1 MFRYTHN
8 LAVIDFTNPAKP
20 TKNESID
27 LPGRLFGFGVIQKTG
42 FIAYSESC
50 TPDAAG
56 NISREV
62 QATAVDG
69 KDGYLIA
76 NLPVSRGSRLA
87 SLGSDLFVSADG
99 VLTPYRLT
107 EGGGFAALAPVT
119 LSSQPDALRP
129 LGGALFA
136 SQGLRLSRVS
146 WPSEGPTVETASLG
160 YSANVNHLAIA
171 ADGTVVVPSGP
182 YGVVRIFGP
191 KPSLAS
197 SLSLSGAALSG
208 TLLIANPNA
217 GISTGAGLVKTGSE
231 LTTSANVSLTATNT
245 FTGATTVSSGG
256 TLTLSG
262 SSGGTSTLVPITSNS
277 SDAVATSTT
286 NGTLVLSG
294 SNTLSGVTTV
304 NSGTLILPGTVSGI
318 TPVLTTQPVIIGDG
332 AVINTGTVSFSGTPS
347 N

>member
-1 MFRYTHN
+1 LFVLGFGRASETIKLPRPFADAPPAYDLVTNKMYIYRPPQQGMFRYTHN

-62 QATAVDG
+62 QATAIDG

-87 SLGSDLFVSADG
+87 SLGSDLFVSTDG

-107 EGGGFAALAPVT
+107 EGGGFTALAPVT

-136 SQGLRLSRVS
+136 SQGLRFSRLS
-146 WPSEGPTVETASLG
+146 WPSEGPAVETASLG

-182 YGVVRIFGP
+182 NSNLTGQGSISIANP
-191 KPSLAS
+191 N
-197 SLSLSGAALSG
+197 LSG
-208 TLLIANPNA
+208 TLLITNPNA
-217 GISTGAGLVKTGSE
+217 GIATGAGLVKTGSE

-245 FTGATTVSSGG
+245 FTGTTTVSGGG

-262 SSGGTSTLVPITSNS
+262 SSDGTSTLV
-277 SDAVATSTT
+277 STHK
-286 NGTLVLSG
+286 
-294 SNTLSGVTTV
+294 
-304 NSGTLILPGTVSGI
+304 
-318 TPVLTTQPVIIGDG
+318 
-332 AVINTGTVSFSGTPS
+332 
-347 N
+347 